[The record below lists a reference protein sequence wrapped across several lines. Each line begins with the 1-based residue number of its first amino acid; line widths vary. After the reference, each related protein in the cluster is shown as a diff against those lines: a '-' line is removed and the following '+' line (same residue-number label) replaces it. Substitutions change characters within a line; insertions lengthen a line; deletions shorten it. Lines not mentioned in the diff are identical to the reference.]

1 MQTEF
6 LMWAGIVLAVL
17 AALIIIIYML
27 KGAGHDITGTVKDL
41 LGPTKP
47 VVTPKA
53 LQDFLD
59 EPANQP
65 GGFTPWSPSD

>member
-1 MQTEF
+1 
-6 LMWAGIVLAVL
+6 LLIGLVLL
-17 AALIIIIYML
+17 AQALL
-27 KGAGHDITGTVKDL
+27 AQSLTTGDITGTVKDL
-41 LGPTKP
+41 LGPPKP